1 MDSSLL
7 KTMLES
13 QERAYKAAM
22 EIVVKQMNDQIKKLE
37 GKVSDLTVSLE
48 FTQREVDE
56 LKTEIKEQ
64 TKSSHEKMKQLEE
77 RINYQEDYSRKKNVR
92 ISGVEERDGNE
103 TWEQS
108 VKTVTSL
115 LQDKLQLEGLELER
129 AHRVGVRRDAK
140 PRTIVARF
148 SRYCDREAA
157 MRNARKLKGTN
168 IFLDDDLCPA
178 SQAIKNAQMPQL
190 KQAKAQGKV
199 AFFRRTKL
207 IIRERYNVGA
217 AAGRGQQPT
226 GVTDKGTAASVRG
239 QQTVGDAGA
248 VGGVER
254 GARGS
259 AQSGSA
265 TDRGVVD
272 VQVAGTWSDGKEEGF
287 PSLPTPHSGVS
298 RLLSHS
304 ASGASPQRKQDKI
317 TLRSSVKK

>member
-1 MDSSLL
+1 
-7 KTMLES
+7 MLES
-13 QERAYKAAM
+13 QERAYKTALEM
-22 EIVVKQMNDQIKKLE
+22 VVNQMNDQIKKLE
-37 GKVSDLTVSLE
+37 GKFSDLTVSLE

-56 LKTEIKEQ
+56 LISDIKEQ
-64 TKSSHEKMKQLEE
+64 TKSSHEKIKQLEE
-77 RINYQEDYSRKKNVR
+77 RINHQEDYIRKKNVR

-108 VKTVTSL
+108 VKTVTSM

-129 AHRVGVRRDAK
+129 AHRVGARQDAN

-190 KQAKAQGKV
+190 KQAKAQGKI
-199 AFFRRTKL
+199 AFFRHTKL

-217 AAGRGQQPT
+217 AAGRGRQPT
-226 GVTDKGTAASVRG
+226 GDTDEGTAASASTRG
-239 QQTVGDAGA
+239 QQTVGDAGG

-254 GARGS
+254 GAKGS

-265 TDRGVVD
+265 TDVD

-287 PSLPTPHSGVS
+287 PSLPTPRSDVS
-298 RLLSHS
+298 LLLSHS
-304 ASGASPQRKQDKI
+304 ASGASP
-317 TLRSSVKK
+317 

>member
-13 QERAYKAAM
+13 QERAYKTAM
-22 EIVVKQMNDQIKKLE
+22 EMVVNQMNDQIKKLE

-56 LKTEIKEQ
+56 LKSDIKEQ
-64 TKSSHEKMKQLEE
+64 TKSSHEKIKQLEE

-92 ISGVEERDGNE
+92 ISGVEVRDGNE

-129 AHRVGVRRDAK
+129 AHRVGARRDAK

-148 SRYCDREAA
+148 SRDCDREAA

-190 KQAKAQGKV
+190 KQTKAQGKV
-199 AFFRRTKL
+199 AFFRHTKL

-217 AAGRGQQPT
+217 AAGRGRQPT
-226 GVTDKGTAASVRG
+226 GDGTAASASTRG

-265 TDRGVVD
+265 TDRGIVD

-287 PSLPTPHSGVS
+287 PSLPTPRSGVS
-298 RLLSHS
+298 RRLSHS

>member
-22 EIVVKQMNDQIKKLE
+22 EVVVKQMNDQIKKLE

-56 LKTEIKEQ
+56 LKSEIKEQ

-92 ISGVEERDGNE
+92 ISGVEERDGSE

-108 VKTVTSL
+108 VKTMTSL

-148 SRYCDREAA
+148 SRYCDREAV
-157 MRNARKLKGTN
+157 MRNARKLKG
-168 IFLDDDLCPA
+168 
-178 SQAIKNAQMPQL
+178 
-190 KQAKAQGKV
+190 
-199 AFFRRTKL
+199 R
-207 IIRERYNVGA
+207 
-217 AAGRGQQPT
+217 QPT
-226 GVTDKGTAASVRG
+226 GDTDEGTAASASVRG

-265 TDRGVVD
+265 SNRGVVD

-287 PSLPTPHSGVS
+287 PSLPTPRCGVS

-304 ASGASPQRKQDKI
+304 ASGASTPRLNVSQTK
-317 TLRSSVKK
+317 

>member
-1 MDSSLL
+1 
-7 KTMLES
+7 MLES
-13 QERAYKAAM
+13 QERAYKTAM
-22 EIVVKQMNDQIKKLE
+22 EMVVNQMNDQIKKLE

-56 LKTEIKEQ
+56 LKSDIKEQ
-64 TKSSHEKMKQLEE
+64 TKSSHEKIKQLEE

-108 VKTVTSL
+108 H
-115 LQDKLQLEGLELER
+115 G
-129 AHRVGVRRDAK
+129 K

-148 SRYCDREAA
+148 SRYCDRETA

-199 AFFRRTKL
+199 AFFRHTKL

-217 AAGRGQQPT
+217 AAGRGRQPT
-226 GVTDKGTAASVRG
+226 GDTDEGTAASASTRG

-272 VQVAGTWSDGKEEGF
+272 VQVAGTWPDGKEEGF